1 MHYLIPFQILNI
13 KTLSLFIEKFTKHL
27 IFVTFSFL
35 NILILKLFSVD
46 NSEKKKVQES
56 GVYGNHG
63 YGIDVNPTQQV
74 PNTEHSP
81 GHVNTGVEGN
91 EVLIMNTKNEDRPT
105 SFFAQPGILAGM
117 LLIQ

>member
-1 MHYLIPFQILNI
+1 M
-13 KTLSLFIEKFTKHL
+13 
-27 IFVTFSFL
+27 
-35 NILILKLFSVD
+35 ILKLFSVD
-46 NSEKKKVQES
+46 NSEKKKEQES

-63 YGIDVNPTQQV
+63 FGIDVNPTQQV

-81 GHVNTGVEGN
+81 GQVSTGVEGN

-117 LLIQ
+117 MQIKYFIWKKRFIFFF